1 MGDDVEREEV
11 GDAIEGDV
19 GNAELGDE
27 MEQLYKE
34 CNSIRNEDQ
43 WDFLLRL
50 EFFFFFFLT
59 FNVLFGKGDSD
70 IKFRDFF
77 RSLLKDLQRHKEE
90 DIMKGQAVK
99 NQKVWL
105 KKFNVD
111 EL

>member
-43 WDFLLRL
+43 
-50 EFFFFFFLT
+50 
-59 FNVLFGKGDSD
+59 
-70 IKFRDFF
+70 
-77 RSLLKDLQRHKEE
+77 
-90 DIMKGQAVK
+90 
-99 NQKVWL
+99 
-105 KKFNVD
+105 
-111 EL
+111 

>member
-50 EFFFFFFLT
+50 DFFFFFFKLLMYCLVKVILILS
-59 FNVLFGKGDSD
+59 FGIFLGLFWRICRD
-70 IKFRDFF
+70 IK
-77 RSLLKDLQRHKEE
+77 
-90 DIMKGQAVK
+90 
-99 NQKVWL
+99 
-105 KKFNVD
+105 KKI
-111 EL
+111 